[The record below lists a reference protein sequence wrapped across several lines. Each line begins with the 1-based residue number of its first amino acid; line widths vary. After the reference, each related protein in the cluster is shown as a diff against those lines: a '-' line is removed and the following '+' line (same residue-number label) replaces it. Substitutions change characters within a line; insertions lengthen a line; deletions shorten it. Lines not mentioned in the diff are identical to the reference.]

1 MGYAVIFGGGEFGKR
16 FIEKLLENDWRVTL
30 IDEDPEVCKE
40 IVEKYGIRTIN
51 GDGTDPEI
59 LDEAEIEKAD
69 VYILATP
76 NEEKNILSSFLARE
90 KKVNRIIIRL
100 STPKYLKLV
109 KKLGMEYVFYD
120 KIIDNL
126 IYSILFPNVINIHQY
141 TDFYITEVKVDE
153 RLNLIGKKFED
164 LESEE
169 IKVLCYK
176 INNELKKPSKDDV
189 VREGM
194 TLYIISK
201 DDPKKFLKK
210 WMI

>member
-16 FIEKLLENDWRVTL
+16 FIEKLLENDWRITL

-40 IVEKYGIRTIN
+40 IVEKYGIRAIN
-51 GDGTDPEI
+51 GDGTDPEV
-59 LDEAEIEKAD
+59 LDEAEVEKAD

-109 KKLGMEYVFYD
+109 KKLGIEYVFYD
-120 KIIDNL
+120 KIVDNL
-126 IYSILFPNVINIHQY
+126 IYSILFPNVINIYQY
-141 TDFYITEVKVDE
+141 TDFYITEVKVNE

-176 INNELKKPSKDDV
+176 INNELKKPSKDDI

-194 TLYIISK
+194 ILYIISK

>member
-30 IDEDPEVCKE
+30 IDENPEVCKE
-40 IVEKYGIRTIN
+40 IVEKYGIRAIN
-51 GDGTDPEI
+51 GDGTDPEV
-59 LDEAEIEKAD
+59 LDEAEIEKAN

-109 KKLGMEYVFYD
+109 RKLGMEYVFYD

-126 IYSILFPNVINIHQY
+126 IYSILFPNVVNIHQY
-141 TDFYITEVKVDE
+141 TDFYIVEIKVDE
-153 RLNLIGKKFED
+153 RLNIIGKKFED
-164 LESEE
+164 IESEE
-169 IKVLCYK
+169 IKVLCCK

-194 TLYIISK
+194 ILYIISK